1 MADYALL
8 SASMRSTF
16 ASRCPQLIGLVLFAF
31 AVMVPAAAS
40 AATVSPTPETSITPS
55 AEAATRTTLPPFDG
69 DTAPRPV
76 RTRQDKIISTIAP
89 IAMVVV
95 LIAGLYIYWLI
106 RKGL

>member
-1 MADYALL
+1 
-8 SASMRSTF
+8 MRSTS
-16 ASRCPQLIGLVLFAF
+16 ASRCAQLIGLVLFAF
-31 AVMVPAAAS
+31 ALMVPAIAS
-40 AATVSPTPETSITPS
+40 ATTVIPTPEQSATPS
-55 AEAATRTTLPPFDG
+55 ADAPRTTLPPFGG

>member
-1 MADYALL
+1 MAGYALL
-8 SASMRSTF
+8 SASMRSTP
-16 ASRCPQLIGLVLFAF
+16 ASRCHQLIGLWLFAF
-31 AVMVPAAAS
+31 ALLVPASATATAA
-40 AATVSPTPETSITPS
+40 AAPEPTVTPS
-55 AEAATRTTLPPFDG
+55 AEATRTTLPPFSG

>member
-1 MADYALL
+1 
-8 SASMRSTF
+8 
-16 ASRCPQLIGLVLFAF
+16 VLFAF
-31 AVMVPAAAS
+31 ALMVPAIAS
-40 AATVSPTPETSITPS
+40 ATTVIPTPESATPS
-55 AEAATRTTLPPFDG
+55 ADAPRTTLPPFGG

-76 RTRQDKIISTIAP
+76 RTRQDRIISTIAP

>member
-1 MADYALL
+1 
-8 SASMRSTF
+8 MRSTP
-16 ASRCPQLIGLVLFAF
+16 ASRCHQLIGLWLFAF
-31 AVMVPAAAS
+31 ALLVPASATATAA
-40 AATVSPTPETSITPS
+40 AAPEPTVTPS
-55 AEAATRTTLPPFDG
+55 AEATRTTLPPFSG